1 MKHLFPFFSSIML
14 CLIIGCTQRQEV
26 DIEVEMP
33 KVKEVVDAFT
43 KTLET
48 EDMQMFEKIAS
59 HDEDMV
65 NFGTDAAERWIG
77 YTALKEAVQK
87 QFDAFESTKMTVR
100 DQVIKVHKSGE
111 AAWFSEIADWNVID
125 RKSVV

>member
-1 MKHLFPFFSSIML
+1 MKNLFSIFSFIII
-14 CLIIGCTQRQEV
+14 CLTTGCTQRQEV
-26 DIEVEMP
+26 DIEAEIP

-65 NFGTDAAERWIG
+65 NFGTDAAERWVG

-87 QFDAFESTKMTVR
+87 QFDSFESTKMTVR
-100 DQVIKVHKSGE
+100 DQVIKVHKSG
-111 AAWFSEIADWNVID
+111 
-125 RKSVV
+125 